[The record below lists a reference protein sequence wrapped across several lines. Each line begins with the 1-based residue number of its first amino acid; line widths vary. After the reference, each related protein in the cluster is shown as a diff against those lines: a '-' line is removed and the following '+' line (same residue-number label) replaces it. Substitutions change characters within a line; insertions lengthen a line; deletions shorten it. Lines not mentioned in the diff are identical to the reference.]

1 MSVAVAST
9 VRYSH
14 CIGLLS
20 QSGRG
25 FNNPIDVAAAGEGRL
40 YVLSRS
46 NMAHA
51 EMGFLR
57 VSICTI
63 DQEYIGQ
70 FATYGGGEGQ
80 LIWPTAIAVDRR
92 SGHVYVS
99 DQQRHDVQ
107 QFDRDGTFI
116 RKWGSFGAGAG
127 EMNRP
132 AGLAVDREGN
142 ILVSDALNNRVQ
154 TWSSSGELLATWGE
168 AGSGP
173 GQFNLPWGIEVDAQ
187 GRVYVVDWRNSRVQ
201 QLTADGAYLASFG
214 GPGTHD
220 GSGTPDGMGASDGS
234 LDRPAGVSVDSVG
247 NVYVSDFG
255 RDRVQVY
262 RSDGSLLTTLLGD
275 GTMTTWALGQ
285 VNADPEMSRLRTEF
299 AEDVAAQERVFEGPI
314 GVEVDEQDR
323 IIVADCCKHRVQ
335 VYQRA

>member
-14 CIGLLS
+14 AIGQLS

-25 FNNPIDVAAAGEGRL
+25 FNNPVDVAAAGGGRL

-63 DQEYIGQ
+63 DEEYISQ
-70 FATYGGGEGQ
+70 FTTYGHDDGQ
-80 LIWPTAIAVDRR
+80 LIWPTSIAVDRA

-99 DQQRHDVQ
+99 DERRHDVQ
-107 QFDRDGTFI
+107 VFDRDGAFI
-116 RKWGSFGAGAG
+116 RKIGSFGSGVG
-127 EMNRP
+127 QFNRP
-132 AGLAVDREGN
+132 SGVAVDHNGDV
-142 ILVSDALNNRVQ
+142 LVADALNNRVQ
-154 TWSSSGELLATWGE
+154 VWSASGEHLATWGE

-173 GQFNLPWGIEVDAQ
+173 GQFNVPWGIEADAE

-201 QLTADGAYLASFG
+201 QFSADGAYLASFG
-214 GPGTHD
+214 GPGPN
-220 GSGTPDGMGASDGS
+220 SEDGS

-247 NVYVSDFG
+247 TVYVSDFG

-262 RSDGSLLTTLLGD
+262 RPDGSLLTTLLGD
-275 GTMTTWALGQ
+275 GTMTKWAAPF
-285 VNADPEMSRLRTEF
+285 VAADPEMTALRAQF
-299 AEDVAAQERVFEGPI
+299 ADDVAAQERVFEGPI
-314 GVEVDEQDR
+314 GVEVDDQDR
-323 IIVADCCKHRVQ
+323 VIIADCCKHRLQ
-335 VYQRA
+335 VYERA

>member
-14 CIGLLS
+14 TIGQLS
-20 QSGRG
+20 QGGPG
-25 FNNPIDVAAAGEGRL
+25 FNNPVDVAAVAGRL

-57 VSICTI
+57 VSICTV
-63 DQEYIGQ
+63 DEEYIGQ
-70 FATYGGGEGQ
+70 FTTYGTGDGQ
-80 LIWPTAIAVDRR
+80 VIWPTAIAVDRR

-107 QFDRDGTFI
+107 QFDRDGTFV
-116 RKWGSFGAGAG
+116 RRWGAFGAGVG
-127 EMNRP
+127 QMNRP
-132 AGLAVDREGN
+132 AGLAVAPSGN
-142 ILVSDALNNRVQ
+142 VLVTDALNNRVQ
-154 TWSSSGELLATWGE
+154 TWSPSGELLSTWGA

-201 QLTADGAYLASFG
+201 QLTADGTYLMSFG
-214 GPGTHD
+214 AAGTD
-220 GSGTPDGMGASDGS
+220 AGS

-262 RSDGSLLTTLLGD
+262 RTDGSLLTTLLGD
-275 GTMTTWALGQ
+275 ATMTTWALGQ
-285 VNADPEMSRLRTEF
+285 VNADPEMRRLRAEF

>member
-1 MSVAVAST
+1 MSVAVASP

-14 CIGLLS
+14 AIGLLS

-25 FNNPIDVAAAGEGRL
+25 FNNPVDVAAAGGGRL

-63 DQEYIGQ
+63 DEEYISQ
-70 FATYGGGEGQ
+70 FTTYGHDDGQ
-80 LIWPTAIAVDRR
+80 LIWPTAIAVDRT
-92 SGHVYVS
+92 SGRVYVS
-99 DQQRHDVQ
+99 DERRHDVQ
-107 QFDRDGTFI
+107 VFDHDGVFI
-116 RKWGSFGAGAG
+116 RKFGEPGHG
-127 EMNRP
+127 TGQINRP
-132 AGLAVDREGN
+132 AGVAVDREGN
-142 ILVSDALNNRVQ
+142 ILVTDALNNRVQ
-154 TWSSSGELLATWGE
+154 TWSSSGELLATWGS

-173 GQFNLPWGIEVDAQ
+173 GQFNLPWGIEEDGQ

-201 QLTADGAYLASFG
+201 QFSSDGSYLMSFG
-214 GPGTHD
+214 GPG
-220 GSGTPDGMGASDGS
+220 SDAGS

-262 RSDGSLLTTLLGD
+262 RADGSHLTTLLGD

-285 VNADPEMSRLRTEF
+285 VQADPEMSRLRAEF

-323 IIVADCCKHRVQ
+323 IIIADCCKHRLQ
-335 VYQRA
+335 VYQRF